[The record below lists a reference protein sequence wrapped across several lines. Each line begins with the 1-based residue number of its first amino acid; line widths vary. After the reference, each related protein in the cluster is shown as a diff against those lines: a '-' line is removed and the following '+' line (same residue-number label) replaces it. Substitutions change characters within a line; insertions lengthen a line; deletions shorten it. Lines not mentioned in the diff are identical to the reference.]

1 MTPARLGFIISA
13 LTHVAVLLPLISADI
28 PAGLRAD
35 SEQKKML
42 TLELEAFSTMP
53 EPEESPVHAPIQTD
67 APRHKVAKTVLQ
79 KPMVPLP
86 KPTELVKP
94 RLLVKPVEIS
104 KPSNMK
110 IQPAIANKPN
120 FLDQQK
126 DISKIRLLE
135 QRYITALK
143 KAIEARKFY
152 PSRAKKQAR
161 EGVVIVG
168 FRIDRKGKINNVRI
182 VGSSSVRILDKS
194 AMNVVSNMGKFKPI
208 PEQIKRE
215 SWTFE
220 ISLSYYLL

>member
-13 LTHVAVLLPLISADI
+13 VTHVAVLLPLISADI

-35 SEQKKML
+35 SEQKKIL
-42 TLELEAFSTMP
+42 TLELEAFSAMP
-53 EPEESPVHAPIQTD
+53 EPEELPVQAPIQTETL
-67 APRHKVAKTVLQ
+67 RQVVAKTVLQ
-79 KPMVPLP
+79 KPIVPLP
-86 KPTELVKP
+86 KPTEPVKP
-94 RLLVKPVEIS
+94 RLPVKSVEIS
-104 KPSNMK
+104 KPSIK
-110 IQPAIANKPN
+110 RIQPTIANKPS
-120 FLDQQK
+120 FSEQQK
-126 DISKIRLLE
+126 AASKIRLLE

-152 PSRAKKQAR
+152 PNRAKKQAR

-168 FRIDRKGKINNVRI
+168 FRIDRKGMINNVRI
-182 VGSSSVRILDKS
+182 VGSSSVRILDRS